1 MLHCLN
7 CITWFLLQLGNV
19 FHFII
24 LFSNVFDLEI
34 LRFSWLKC
42 IKLTTEQLTVSF
54 IELLLFFLQ
63 VFGSKSKIENLLYIP
78 DASQQSPEDWWKCFN
93 RSNKFNGFFKISQDA
108 LTRYLL
114 NEDTADLIDDL
125 NSDGSSE
132 SLDYKTLSH
141 LSDFQKESRIKNL
154 EVYHSS
160 LGWLLDPFGIYHTF
174 IVFKTISETE
184 GDYWWSLEKNTTN
197 IVMQRSRNKFA
208 VVNRLER
215 KDRKHVQI
223 ISRKENE
230 GKGTMSDLLTT
241 LWAHNVIPV
250 KYHVVKSSCQ
260 PFVQFMEN
268 ANNPSFVDF
277 ARKLITKENKQEA
290 TIKQKKISFNPV
302 LTFSPPLEKSKSKLL
317 INLVNKFPKWKPL
330 FAIVYLGD
338 HVLLENLLGNND
350 DNLGDNG
357 ITLLRLAILL
367 SRTKMVEIL
376 LRHPGLN
383 LTTPQNEN
391 SEMPWKYMSIFHT
404 AAAFTND
411 TKILDLLL
419 KHSKVKNDTD
429 AQGRSALHIA
439 VMESNETTVRH
450 LLKIKL
456 IDPNARDQNG
466 LSPLHLAAHHTV
478 KTKIIDLIIQ
488 ATKANPCDRGFDDCD
503 S

>member
-1 MLHCLN
+1 
-7 CITWFLLQLGNV
+7 
-19 FHFII
+19 
-24 LFSNVFDLEI
+24 
-34 LRFSWLKC
+34 
-42 IKLTTEQLTVSF
+42 
-54 IELLLFFLQ
+54 
-63 VFGSKSKIENLLYIP
+63 
-78 DASQQSPEDWWKCFN
+78 
-93 RSNKFNGFFKISQDA
+93 
-108 LTRYLL
+108 
-114 NEDTADLIDDL
+114 
-125 NSDGSSE
+125 
-132 SLDYKTLSH
+132 
-141 LSDFQKESRIKNL
+141 
-154 EVYHSS
+154 
-160 LGWLLDPFGIYHTF
+160 
-174 IVFKTISETE
+174 
-184 GDYWWSLEKNTTN
+184 
-197 IVMQRSRNKFA
+197 
-208 VVNRLER
+208 
-215 KDRKHVQI
+215 
-223 ISRKENE
+223 
-230 GKGTMSDLLTT
+230 
-241 LWAHNVIPV
+241 
-250 KYHVVKSSCQ
+250 
-260 PFVQFMEN
+260 
-268 ANNPSFVDF
+268 
-277 ARKLITKENKQEA
+277 
-290 TIKQKKISFNPV
+290 
-302 LTFSPPLEKSKSKLL
+302 L